1 MSIRVRFAPSPT
13 GGIHIGGLR
22 TALFNYLYA
31 KKYNG
36 HFVLRIEDTDNKR
49 RVVGAENYILD
60 SLQWLGI
67 EPDEGPNYG
76 GDYGPYKQSER
87 KSIYEKEIIKLIKEG
102 KAYYAFDSTESLD
115 KLRKKYES
123 DGKKFK
129 YDSFTRNSLFNSLSL
144 SEKETKEK
152 IKEGGYVIRLKVEAG
167 KNIDLFDEIRGK
179 INVKSEEIDDK
190 ILVKANGI
198 PTYHFANVID
208 DHYMKISHVIRGEE
222 WLPSLPLHKLI
233 YDAFNWSPPKFLHL
247 PLILK
252 PRGKGKLS
260 KRDGD
265 DLGFPVFPLK
275 WEKNKGFKERG
286 FLPEALLNYMSLLG
300 WSPGTEKEIFMLK
313 ELIYYFDIKKI
324 QKGGARFDFEK
335 ARWINH
341 KFLLSTDPKVI
352 LKRFPGFFRG
362 LSTLSS
368 KKNKLAVYELVKERL
383 FLLEDFETEARL
395 FFHDPNTYDE
405 KVVNRIKKNDPKKIL
420 KFLIDLIDKK
430 IQAKNWKEYFSKW
443 SNKET
448 VPIGQIMQSL
458 RLAIIGNLSGPD
470 ILKVCGLLEKEVIL
484 RRLRKLINYLNK

>member
-1 MSIRVRFAPSPT
+1 MRIRVRFAPSPT

-115 KLRKKYES
+115 KLRKKYEN
-123 DGKKFK
+123 DGRKFK
-129 YDSFTRNSLFNSLSL
+129 YDSFTRNGLFNSLSL

-190 ILVKANGI
+190 ILVKANGL

-222 WLPSLPLHKLI
+222 WLPSLPFHKLI
-233 YDAFNWSPPKFLHL
+233 YDAFNWSTPKFLHL

-252 PRGKGKLS
+252 PKGKGKLS

-313 ELIYYFDIKKI
+313 ELIYYFDIKRI

-352 LKRFPGFFRG
+352 LKRFPGFFSG
-362 LSTLSS
+362 LSTSRS
-368 KKNKLAVYELVKERL
+368 KKTN
-383 FLLEDFETEARL
+383 
-395 FFHDPNTYDE
+395 
-405 KVVNRIKKNDPKKIL
+405 
-420 KFLIDLIDKK
+420 
-430 IQAKNWKEYFSKW
+430 
-443 SNKET
+443 
-448 VPIGQIMQSL
+448 L
-458 RLAIIGNLSGPD
+458 RFMSS
-470 ILKVCGLLEKEVIL
+470 
-484 RRLRKLINYLNK
+484 

>member
-36 HFVLRIEDTDNKR
+36 RFILRIEDTDNKR
-49 RVVGAENYILD
+49 KVIGAENYILD
-60 SLQWLGI
+60 SLQWIGI
-67 EPDEGPNYG
+67 EPEEGPNYG

-87 KSIYEKEIIKLIKEG
+87 KDIYEKEIIRLIKGG

-115 KLRKKYES
+115 KLRQEYER
-123 DGKKFK
+123 DGRKFK
-129 YDSFTRNSLFNSLSL
+129 YDSFTRNSLLNSLTL
-144 SEKETKEK
+144 SEKDTKEK
-152 IKEGGYVIRLKVEAG
+152 IKDGGYVIRLKVEG
-167 KNIDLFDEIRGK
+167 SKNIDVFDEIRGK
-179 INVKSEEIDDK
+179 IDVKSEEIDDK
-190 ILVKANGI
+190 ILVKANGM

-233 YDAFNWSPPKFLHL
+233 YNAFNWSTPKFLHL

-252 PRGKGKLS
+252 PKGKGKLS

-275 WEKNKGFKERG
+275 WEKYKGFKERG

-300 WSPGTEKEIFMLK
+300 WNPGTEKEIFMLK
-313 ELIYYFDIKKI
+313 ELIYSFDIKKI
-324 QKGGARFDFEK
+324 QKSGARFDFEK

-341 KFLLSTDPKVI
+341 KFLLSSDPKVI
-352 LKRFPGFFRG
+352 LKRFPSFFSGFTA
-362 LSTLSS
+362 STS
-368 KKNKLAVYELVKERL
+368 KKNKLAIYELVKERL
-383 FLLEDFETEARL
+383 FLLEDFKTEARL
-395 FFHDPNTYDE
+395 FFHDPITFEE
-405 KVVNRIKKNDPKKIL
+405 KVINRIKKGEPEKIV
-420 KFLIDLIDKK
+420 KFLIDLIYKE
-430 IQAKNWKEYFSKW
+430 IQTKNWKEYFNKW
-443 SNKET
+443 SNEET
-448 VPIGQIMQSL
+448 VPIGLIMQSL
-458 RLAIIGNLSGPD
+458 RLAVIGNLSGPD

>member
-36 HFVLRIEDTDNKR
+36 RFVLRIEDTDNKR
-49 RVVGAENYILD
+49 RVIGAENYILD

-67 EPDEGPNYG
+67 EPEEGPNYG

-115 KLRKKYES
+115 KLRKKYEN
-123 DGKKFK
+123 DGRKFK
-129 YDSFTRNSLFNSLSL
+129 YDSFTRNSLFNSLNL

-190 ILVKANGI
+190 ILVKANGL

-233 YDAFNWSPPKFLHL
+233 Y
-247 PLILK
+247 
-252 PRGKGKLS
+252 
-260 KRDGD
+260 
-265 DLGFPVFPLK
+265 
-275 WEKNKGFKERG
+275 ER
-286 FLPEALLNYMSLLG
+286 F
-300 WSPGTEKEIFMLK
+300 
-313 ELIYYFDIKKI
+313 
-324 QKGGARFDFEK
+324 
-335 ARWINH
+335 
-341 KFLLSTDPKVI
+341 
-352 LKRFPGFFRG
+352 
-362 LSTLSS
+362 
-368 KKNKLAVYELVKERL
+368 
-383 FLLEDFETEARL
+383 
-395 FFHDPNTYDE
+395 
-405 KVVNRIKKNDPKKIL
+405 
-420 KFLIDLIDKK
+420 
-430 IQAKNWKEYFSKW
+430 
-443 SNKET
+443 
-448 VPIGQIMQSL
+448 
-458 RLAIIGNLSGPD
+458 
-470 ILKVCGLLEKEVIL
+470 
-484 RRLRKLINYLNK
+484 

>member
-36 HFVLRIEDTDNKR
+36 RFILRIEDTDNKR
-49 RVVGAENYILD
+49 RVIGAENYILD

-67 EPDEGPNYG
+67 EPEEGPNYG

-87 KSIYEKEIIKLIKEG
+87 KNIYEKEIIKLIKEG

-115 KLRKKYES
+115 KLRKKYEN
-123 DGKKFK
+123 DGRKFK
-129 YDSFTRNSLFNSLSL
+129 YDSFTRNSLFNSLNL

-190 ILVKANGI
+190 ILVKANGL

-233 YDAFNWSPPKFLHL
+233 YNAFNWSPPKFLHL

-362 LSTLSS
+362 LSTFTS

-405 KVVNRIKKNDPKKIL
+405 KVVNRIRKNDPKKIL
-420 KFLIDLIDKK
+420 KFLIDSIDKK
-430 IQAKNWKEYFSKW
+430 IQAKKPTL
-443 SNKET
+443 T
-448 VPIGQIMQSL
+448 VIQ
-458 RLAIIGNLSGPD
+458 
-470 ILKVCGLLEKEVIL
+470 
-484 RRLRKLINYLNK
+484 

>member
-115 KLRKKYES
+115 KLRKKYEN
-123 DGKKFK
+123 DGRKFK
-129 YDSFTRNSLFNSLSL
+129 YDSFTRNGLFNSLSL

-190 ILVKANGI
+190 ILVKANGL

-233 YDAFNWSPPKFLHL
+233 YDAFNWSTPKFLHL

-252 PRGKGKLS
+252 PKGKGKLS

-313 ELIYYFDIKKI
+313 ELIYYFDIKRI

-352 LKRFPGFFRG
+352 LKRFPGFFSG
-362 LSTLSS
+362 LSTSRS
-368 KKNKLAVYELVKERL
+368 KKTN
-383 FLLEDFETEARL
+383 
-395 FFHDPNTYDE
+395 
-405 KVVNRIKKNDPKKIL
+405 
-420 KFLIDLIDKK
+420 
-430 IQAKNWKEYFSKW
+430 
-443 SNKET
+443 
-448 VPIGQIMQSL
+448 L
-458 RLAIIGNLSGPD
+458 RFMSS
-470 ILKVCGLLEKEVIL
+470 
-484 RRLRKLINYLNK
+484 